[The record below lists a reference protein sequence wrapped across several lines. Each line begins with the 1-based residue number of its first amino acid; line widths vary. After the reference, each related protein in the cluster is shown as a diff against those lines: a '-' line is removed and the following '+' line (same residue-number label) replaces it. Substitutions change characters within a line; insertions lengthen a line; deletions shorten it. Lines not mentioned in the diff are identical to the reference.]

1 MKIEII
7 TPDKKV
13 FEGDI
18 KSVRVPGKKG
28 SFQVLKDHAPIIST
42 LEDGTVIIV
51 DQENKEVR
59 YEIFKIICSDYPAGN
74 NVLLLQHSTYYW
86 EISTS
91 SDIIIGS
98 KCIEFSGIQ

>member
-42 LEDGTVIIV
+42 LENGPVFIV
-51 DQENKEVR
+51 DIQGNEKIFEINGGVIEVKTN
-59 YEIFKIICSDYPAGN
+59 KII
-74 NVLLLQHSTYYW
+74 LLADSV
-86 EISTS
+86 
-91 SDIIIGS
+91 
-98 KCIEFSGIQ
+98 K

>member
-7 TPDKKV
+7 TPAKKI

-42 LEDGTVIIV
+42 LDNGPVIIV
-51 DQENKEVR
+51 DMNNIETVFEINGGVIEVR
-59 YEIFKIICSDYPAGN
+59 ANRII
-74 NVLLLQHSTYYW
+74 LLAESV
-86 EISTS
+86 
-91 SDIIIGS
+91 
-98 KCIEFSGIQ
+98 K

>member
-18 KSVRVPGKKG
+18 KSIRVPGKKG

-42 LEDGTVIIV
+42 LENGPVIMV
-51 DQENKEVR
+51 DQQGNETR
-59 YEIFKIICSDYPAGN
+59 YEINGGVIEVKANTII
-74 NVLLLQHSTYYW
+74 LLAETV
-86 EISTS
+86 
-91 SDIIIGS
+91 
-98 KCIEFSGIQ
+98 K

>member
-13 FEGDI
+13 YEGDI

-42 LEDGTVIIV
+42 LEQGRVIMVETEGEEKIFEISSGV
-51 DQENKEVR
+51 IEVKAN
-59 YEIFKIICSDYPAGN
+59 KII
-74 NVLLLQHSTYYW
+74 LLADSV
-86 EISTS
+86 
-91 SDIIIGS
+91 
-98 KCIEFSGIQ
+98 K